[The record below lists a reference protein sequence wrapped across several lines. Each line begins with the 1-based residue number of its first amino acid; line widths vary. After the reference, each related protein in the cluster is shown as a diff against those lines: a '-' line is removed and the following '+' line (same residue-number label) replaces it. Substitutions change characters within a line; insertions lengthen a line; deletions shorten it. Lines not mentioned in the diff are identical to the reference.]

1 MSQHLCIGGASGF
14 WGDASAA
21 TPQLLAAGGLD
32 FIVYDYLAEIT
43 MAILARGRA
52 KDPEA
57 GFAADFVTAAMA
69 PNLSE
74 IAGQGV
80 RIISNAG
87 GMNPTACAEALRAEI
102 ARQGLALK
110 VAVIAGDD
118 LFAQRDEV
126 AATAPRDMF
135 RGTALP
141 PVEKIASIN
150 AYLGAF
156 PIAAALD
163 RGADIVITGRCVDS
177 AVTLGAAIHHFGWTP
192 KDLDALAGGSL
203 AGHILEC
210 GPQATGGNFTDWR
223 AVADNL
229 AHIGYPIVELQ
240 ADGSFEVSKPEGSGG
255 LVSRGTVGEQMLYE
269 IGDPQAYLLPDVACD
284 FSAVTLEQTGPD
296 RVLVAGAR
304 GLGIPDSYKT
314 CLTWAD
320 GYRSGHIFTF
330 YGLEAEAKAQH
341 FADTV
346 LQRCRATLKRM
357 QAPDYTDVSVE
368 LIGTESQFGLLRSSA
383 PAREVAAKIAVRH
396 PDARAVGLFLKE
408 ATGLGLATPPGL
420 SGFAGARPKPSPV
433 LALFSYLTPKDQV
446 AVRLSDDTGTLECPA
461 FQGSEVRVAP
471 RPELPAAPK
480 AETIVAVPLVDLAWA
495 RSGDKGDIANIG
507 VMARDPDLMPWI
519 WAAMTPAHLQAVF
532 GHFLQSEARQIERF
546 YLPGSAAM
554 NILLHGALGGGGT
567 SSLRNDP
574 QAKGYGQLLLAASIP
589 VGADLLARLK
599 GGQGSIQP

>member
-1 MSQHLCIGGASGF
+1 MAKHLRIGGASGF

-43 MAILARGRA
+43 MAILARARA
-52 KDPEA
+52 KDPQA

-69 PNLSE
+69 PNLRE
-74 IAGQGV
+74 IARQSV

-87 GMNPTACAEALRAEI
+87 GVNPVACATALRAEI
-102 ARQGLALK
+102 AKQGLSLK
-110 VAVIAGDD
+110 VAVVEGDD
-118 LFAQRDEV
+118 LLAQRDQI
-126 AATAPRDMF
+126 AQSAPREMF
-135 RGTALP
+135 RDIPLP
-141 PVEKIASIN
+141 PVDKIASIN

-177 AVTLGAAIHHFGWTP
+177 AVTLGAAIHHFGWATI
-192 KDLDALAGGSL
+192 DLDALAGGSL

-223 AVADNL
+223 AVAENL
-229 AHIGYPIVELQ
+229 AEIGYPIAEIQ
-240 ADGSFEVSKPEGSGG
+240 ADGSFEVSKPAGSGG

-269 IGDPQAYLLPDVACD
+269 IGDPQAYLLPDVVCD
-284 FSAVTLEQTGPD
+284 FSQVTLVETGPD
-296 RVLVAGAR
+296 RVLVQGAR
-304 GLGIPDSYKT
+304 GLGVPDSYKT
-314 CLTWAD
+314 CLTWQD

-330 YGLEAEAKAQH
+330 YGLEAEEKAQH
-341 FADTV
+341 FAETV
-346 LQRCRATLKRM
+346 LKRCRSALQRM
-357 QAPDYTDVSVE
+357 QAPDYTEVSIE
-368 LIGTESQFGLLRSSA
+368 LLGAESQFGAMRQCL
-383 PAREVAAKIAVRH
+383 PQREVAAKIAVRH

-408 ATGLGLATPPGL
+408 AIGLGLATPPGL

-433 LALFSYLTPKDQV
+433 MALFSYLTPKDQV
-446 AVRLSDDTGTLECPA
+446 QVHLLDEAGELTCPA
-461 FQGSEVRVAP
+461 VTGPAIAAVP
-471 RPELPAAPK
+471 RPAPPATPGADN
-480 AETIVAVPLVDLAWA
+480 IIHVPLIDMAWA

-507 VMARDPDLMPWI
+507 VMARDPALMPWI
-519 WAAMTPAHLQAVF
+519 WAGLAPAHLHRVF
-532 GHFLQSEARQIERF
+532 GHFLQETEAAEDGVIERF

-574 QAKGYGQLLLAASIP
+574 QAKGYGQLLLAAPIA
-589 VGADLLARLK
+589 VDADLLDRLRGK
-599 GGQGSIQP
+599 G